1 MDATAGTG
9 GHAIE
14 IARRLTTGRLVALDR
29 DPQALEIARE
39 RLKEFGEKVILVHRE
54 FSEIGE
60 VAEELKLPPLDG
72 VVADLGISTLELD
85 SPERGFSFRWA
96 GPLDMRMNPDTP
108 LTAEEIV
115 NQWPEKELAN
125 LLYEKAEERDSRRI
139 ARSIVRARPIR
150 DTAHLATVVAGVRKA
165 RGRQKLHPATK
176 TFLALRIAVN
186 REEEELG
193 QFLSRTPATLNSG
206 GRWIVLSYHSL
217 EDRLVKHAFQRLA
230 QEKRF
235 RVLTKKVIQPGE
247 EEMRNNPRARSAKM
261 RVAEKL
267 AEPRAATRA
276 AMSMAHDGISHSQAD
291 RQFTACSVRW
301 RRRVCGIS
309 RGGWRWEPA
318 SRRCC

>member
-1 MDATAGTG
+1 MSVLHTPVLVAEVVEWLRIRPEGTYLDATAGTA

-14 IARRLTTGRLVALDR
+14 IAKRLTTGRLVAIDR

-72 VVADLGISTLELD
+72 VVADLGVSTLELD

-96 GPLDMRMNPDTP
+96 GPLNMRMNPDTP
-108 LTAEEIV
+108 LTADEIV

-125 LLYEKAEERDSRRI
+125 LLYQKAEERDSRRI

-217 EDRLVKHAFQRLA
+217 EDRLVKRAFQRLA

-235 RVLTKKVIQPGE
+235 RVLTKKVIQPSE
-247 EEMRNNPRARSAKM
+247 EEVRMNPRARSAKM
-261 RVAEKL
+261 RVAEKIDP
-267 AEPRAATRA
+267 AWQGPDEAA
-276 AMSMAHDGISHSQAD
+276 
-291 RQFTACSVRW
+291 
-301 RRRVCGIS
+301 
-309 RGGWRWEPA
+309 
-318 SRRCC
+318 

>member
-1 MDATAGTG
+1 LSVLHTPVLVAEVIEWLRIQPAGTYLDATAGTA

-14 IARRLTTGRLVALDR
+14 IAKRLTTGRLVAIDR
-29 DPQALEIARE
+29 DPEALEIARE
-39 RLKEFGEKVILVHRE
+39 RLKEFGEKVVLVHRE

-72 VVADLGISTLELD
+72 VVADLGVSTLELD

-96 GPLDMRMNPDTP
+96 GPLNMRMNPDTP
-108 LTAEEIV
+108 LTADEIV
-115 NQWPEKELAN
+115 NQWPEKELAD
-125 LLYEKAEERDSRRI
+125 LLYQKAEERDSRRI

-217 EDRLVKHAFQRLA
+217 EDRLVKRAFQRLA
-230 QEKRF
+230 QEKTL
-235 RVLTKKVIQPGE
+235 RVLTKKVIVPSE
-247 EEMRNNPRARSAKM
+247 EEVRTNPRARSAKM
-261 RVAEKL
+261 RVAEKIAPAGQGPDL
-267 AEPRAATRA
+267 AA
-276 AMSMAHDGISHSQAD
+276 
-291 RQFTACSVRW
+291 
-301 RRRVCGIS
+301 
-309 RGGWRWEPA
+309 
-318 SRRCC
+318 